1 MYVIQ
6 EAKQQI
12 LQTLKTAVGQGFV
25 PVLADLASPPD
36 ASMGD
41 VAFPCFDLAK
51 KLKRNPAEIASEIA
65 AKIGPK
71 KYLAGAEAHGNYVN
85 FVFDASTFGK
95 EVLDEALE
103 MGETFGT
110 CEVGKEKRVMVEFAN
125 LNSHKDV
132 HVGHLRN
139 LFVGQ
144 TAVNLLKAC
153 GYDVVPVS
161 YINDLGLH
169 VAQSVWAIQTKENW
183 DKTPKDKRIDFLREV
198 YVEANQALE
207 KNPALKEQVTEVF
220 KHLEDQ
226 KGSEVAVW
234 KITRKWSLDYL
245 KDVFEELGLTLDY
258 WYFESQLIKKTK
270 KIIDGLI
277 KDGIVVL
284 SQGAWIV
291 DLQDEHLGVNLLIKS
306 DGTLLYN
313 AKDLAL
319 ALEKEKDYHSA
330 RSIYVVDARQTHAL
344 QQLFATLKRMK
355 FERELTH
362 LSYEFVTMA
371 NGAMAARKGNVVRY
385 ETLRDEMVEKAT
397 KETAP
402 RHREWTQAHTQEVSR
417 TIAFAAMRFS
427 MLKQDVAKKIV
438 FDLEESLSFDGF
450 TGPYLLYT
458 YARIQS
464 IFKKAGKVKATTRAK
479 TLTDAHSH
487 ALFLAVAQYPEIL
500 FRSAQELQPAVLAQ
514 YLFDLA
520 KLFSNFYE
528 HVPVLQAREQE
539 LPERLA
545 LLHAVSHVLKNGL
558 GLLGIDTVEEM

>member
-6 EAKQQI
+6 QAKQEI
-12 LQTLKTAVGQGFV
+12 LQAIKKAVGHGFV
-25 PVLADLASPPD
+25 PVIEDLQSPPD
-36 ASMGD
+36 SAMGD
-41 VAFPCFDLAK
+41 VAFPCFGLAE
-51 KLKRNPAEIASEIA
+51 KLKRNPKEIATEIA

-71 KYLAGAEAHGNYVN
+71 GHIAHAKAYGPYVN
-85 FVFDASTFGK
+85 FVFEASVFGK
-95 EVLDEALE
+95 ATIDEVTE
-103 MGETFGT
+103 MGAEFGT
-110 CEVGKEKRVMVEFAN
+110 SDVGKDKRVMIEFAN

-144 TAVNLLKAC
+144 AVVNLQKAC
-153 GYDVVPVS
+153 GYDVIPVA

-169 VAQSVWAIQTKENW
+169 VAQSVWAIAAKEDW
-183 DKTPKDKRIDFLREV
+183 DKTPKDKRIDFLRDV
-198 YVEANQALE
+198 YVEANKALE
-207 KNPALKEQVTEVF
+207 VNPALKEQVTEVF
-220 KHLEDQ
+220 KHLENQ
-226 KGSEVAVW
+226 KGSEVNVW

-245 KDVFEELGLTLDY
+245 KDVYEELGLSLDH

-277 KDGIVVL
+277 KTGIVVQ

-291 DLQDEHLGVNLLIKS
+291 DLENEKLGVNLLIKS

-330 RSIYVVDARQTHAL
+330 RSIYVVDARQSHAL

-362 LSYEFVTMA
+362 LSYEFVTLA
-371 NGAMAARKGNVVRY
+371 GGAMAARKGKVVRY
-385 ETLRDEMVEKAT
+385 ETLRDEMIQRAKQ
-397 KETAP
+397 ETSS
-402 RHREWTQAHTQEVSR
+402 RHSDWTPKQIDHVSR
-417 TIAFAAMRFS
+417 AVAFAAMRFS

-438 FDLEESLSFDGF
+438 FDLDESLSFDGF

-464 IFKKAGKVKATTRAK
+464 IFKKARKMKSKLSAK
-479 TLTDAHSH
+479 TFDDRHSH
-487 ALFLAVAQYPEIL
+487 ALLFAIAQFPEVL
-500 FRSAQELQPAVLAQ
+500 FRSSQALQPAMLAQ
-514 YLFDLA
+514 YLFDLG
-520 KLFSNFYE
+520 KLFSSFYE
-528 HVPVLQAREQE
+528 HISVLKAKDEEVQD
-539 LPERLA
+539 RLA
-545 LLHAVSHVLKNGL
+545 LLQAVSQVLKNGL
-558 GLLGIDTVEEM
+558 GLLGIDTVDEM